1 MDARI
6 LQLKAAIYSAKIVTD
21 SPLYETPWDLFD
33 EYLED
38 KPRVFNA
45 MFPHKHSIQ
54 QLYEY
59 RRFQLYHHL
68 PTPSTIIEISD
79 IETAR
84 NQFGII
90 WIEHIV
96 QDEWRIKMMPL
107 KVVALKV
114 WQVIDFRLK
123 CKYPLQVPSDITKLL
138 EVQLTRCEL
147 QGLDKVIDSSSH
159 FALGVKA
166 RLYPDRRGNK
176 SRIRGDCEINIRL
189 VFPPTFTFIPG
200 GAIRDILV
208 KGVMAEI
215 GERIKVG
222 ADDSLLA
229 DYRNFRKERSDNRRN
244 YFTKI

>member
-21 SPLYETPWDLFD
+21 IPLYETPWDLFD

-38 KPRVFNA
+38 KPRVFNS

-54 QLYEY
+54 QLYE
-59 RRFQLYHHL
+59 FH
-68 PTPSTIIEISD
+68 
-79 IETAR
+79 
-84 NQFGII
+84 
-90 WIEHIV
+90 
-96 QDEWRIKMMPL
+96 
-107 KVVALKV
+107 
-114 WQVIDFRLK
+114 
-123 CKYPLQVPSDITKLL
+123 DITKLL

-176 SRIRGDCEINIRL
+176 SRIRGDCEINISL

-208 KGVMAEI
+208 KGV
-215 GERIKVG
+215 
-222 ADDSLLA
+222 SQ
-229 DYRNFRKERSDNRRN
+229 
-244 YFTKI
+244 